1 MILDL
6 NQEKCCYILGFF
18 WADAY
23 FGKGKRKNTYEFS
36 FEIKTDDF
44 LNIWSCLENIGFK
57 KYKTR
62 KRKNSK
68 NTQSHVRFYKQ
79 EYLVFFEKYKFHL
92 KNDGCPLYFDLKN
105 EMKPFFIKGFLDGD
119 GSISLDKNNNF
130 RVGFNG
136 PKNQNWDFLEDF
148 CGKNNINFSIYRKDR
163 MAKHETHKKQIH
175 GYSVFEFTNIEN
187 RLKMCDI
194 LDLNIG
200 LSRKIEIY
208 KKYKKNRDE
217 RNIQK
222 NILKEKRLNYKL
234 ETVSKGIKKD
244 FNQKFVTY
252 SSVKIDKKYKYLGTF
267 ETLDEALE
275 AQKNVI

>member
-23 FGKGKRKNTYEFS
+23 FGKGKNTYEFS

-44 LNIWSCLENIGFK
+44 LNIWSYLENIGFE

-68 NTQSHVRFYKQ
+68 NTQSHVRLYKQ
-79 EYLVFFEKYKFHL
+79 EFLMFFEKYKFHL
-92 KNDGCPLYFDLKN
+92 KNDGCPLYFDIADN
-105 EMKPFFIKGFLDGD
+105 MKPFFIKGFLDGD
-119 GSISLDKNNNF
+119 GSISLDKNNGF

-136 PKNQNWDFLEDF
+136 SKSQNWDFLEDF
-148 CGKNNINFSIYRKDR
+148 CNKNNIKFAIYRKDR
-163 MAKHETHKKQIH
+163 VSKHETHKKQIH
-175 GYSVFEFTNIEN
+175 GYSVFEFTDIKN

-194 LDLNIG
+194 LDLNVG

-252 SSVKIDKKYKYLGTF
+252 SPVKIDKKYKYLGTF
-267 ETLDEALE
+267 KTLDEALE

>member
-1 MILDL
+1 MTLDL

-18 WADAY
+18 WADCY
-23 FGKGKRKNTYEFS
+23 FGISSRGIYNFS
-36 FEIKTDDF
+36 LEIKTDDF
-44 LNIWSCLENIGFK
+44 LNIWSYIQNIGFE

-62 KRKNSK
+62 KRKNSNNLQSFVRSARQKEMQFFKKYNFDKK
-68 NTQSHVRFYKQ
+68 N
-79 EYLVFFEKYKFHL
+79 
-92 KNDGCPLYFDLKN
+92 NGCPLYFDLKDK
-105 EMKPFFIKGFLDGD
+105 MKPFFIKGFLDGD
-119 GSISLDKNNNF
+119 GSISLDKNNAF
-130 RVGFNG
+130 RIGFNG
-136 PKNQNWDFLEDF
+136 SKHQNWDFLEDF
-148 CGKNNINFSIYRKDR
+148 CNKNNIKFAIYRKDR
-163 MAKHETHKKQIH
+163 IAKHKTHKKQIH

-187 RLKMCDI
+187 RLKMCNI

-217 RNIQK
+217 ANIQK

-252 SSVKIDKKYKYLGTF
+252 SKFKIDKKYKYIGTF
-267 ETLDEALE
+267 KTLDEALE

>member
-23 FGKGKRKNTYEFS
+23 FGISSRGLYNFS

-44 LNIWSCLENIGFK
+44 LNIWSYIQNIGFE

-68 NTQSHVRFYKQ
+68 SSQSLIRLARQKEMQ
-79 EYLVFFEKYKFHL
+79 FFKKYNFDK
-92 KNDGCPLYFDLKN
+92 KNDGCPLYFDLKD

-119 GSISLDKNNNF
+119 GSISLDKNNGF

-163 MAKHETHKKQIH
+163 IAKHETHKKQIH

-187 RLKMCDI
+187 RLKLCDL
-194 LDLNIG
+194 LDLNVG

-208 KKYKKNRDE
+208 KKYKKNRNE
-217 RNIQK
+217 KNIQK
-222 NILKEKRLNYKL
+222 NILKEKRSSFKL
-234 ETVSKGIKKD
+234 KTINNGIKLN
-244 FNQKFVTY
+244 FNNKFVTF
-252 SSVKIDKKYKYLGTF
+252 SILKKHKVLKYIGTF
-267 ETLDEALE
+267 SSYEDALK
-275 AQKNVI
+275 AQENFIP